1 LKNSIKVRSI
11 LILTFLFLSNLTF
24 AQSDSTQIKLE
35 NYKKWFESG
44 LITQDEYSDL
54 KKNLLKVSPSNTI
67 QNKDSVKRK
76 NSAYKGQIKAGVIF
90 TIVGLSAFIGSNPY
104 LNNAVKSTPIDK
116 DYAQK
121 IDAINQNYKV
131 LRGAGIGFGLLG
143 LGLIAIGVSTKQ
155 AKLANGNSVLI
166 DIPNFLIA
174 YKF

>member
-1 LKNSIKVRSI
+1 MKSI
-11 LILTFLFLSNLTF
+11 LVVAFLFISTISF
-24 AQSDSTQIKLE
+24 AQQDSTQIKLE

-44 LITQDEYSDL
+44 LVTQDEYSEL
-54 KKNLLKVSPSNTI
+54 KKNLLKVSPSITT

-76 NSAYKGQIKAGVIF
+76 NSAYEGQIKAGIIF

-116 DYAQK
+116 DYVKK
-121 IDAINQNYKV
+121 IEAINQHYKV

-155 AKLANGNSVLI
+155 AKLANGNSVFI
-166 DIPNFLIA
+166 DIPNFSIA